1 MRGVRRSFADH
12 PVENEAAQT
21 LQSEQKRRAF
31 LLPMGEEG
39 VRRHSGRAPEEFCAF
54 EQTAIGRGGQ
64 EAAGQGARQSR
75 RQRAMAVCRSEEHAS
90 ELQSLMRISYAVFCL
105 KKKKKKNKNT

>member
-1 MRGVRRSFADH
+1 MSVRRLVREPHFDDAVMRGVRRSFADH

-31 LLPMGEEG
+31 LLPMGEDG

-54 EQTAIGRGGQ
+54 EQTAIGRGG
-64 EAAGQGARQSR
+64 GRPLGDIGGARKSTR
-75 RQRAMAVCRSEEHAS
+75 LNSS
-90 ELQSLMRISYAVFCL
+90 
-105 KKKKKKNKNT
+105 N